1 MHFRICNPRCLND
14 WFCLGSHLSR
24 VLPQRSWAGAV
35 PTLLTQEA
43 LETLCCP
50 SSHPQGLPGSEMA
63 PLERFL
69 GCVYM
74 RRQLHR
80 YVHTENYLTV
90 IPTTELG
97 VIHFKVGESLQCRI
111 GLNPQHLQSLHLKIT
126 PSPEHKD
133 MWTGEELQ
141 ILEKFF
147 DTRSAA
153 PPFKPNAMFGFCCL
167 LNVPM
172 NVLKDFIQIIKLD
185 LIPSLCQ
192 QQGMKWSVQ
201 WMLRIPPSAIPII
214 PTGMAGVL
222 VYRTKILF
230 FVSSSTHR

>member
-1 MHFRICNPRCLND
+1 M
-14 WFCLGSHLSR
+14 
-24 VLPQRSWAGAV
+24 
-35 PTLLTQEA
+35 
-43 LETLCCP
+43 
-50 SSHPQGLPGSEMA
+50 
-63 PLERFL
+63 
-69 GCVYM
+69 
-74 RRQLHR
+74 
-80 YVHTENYLTV
+80 TV

-133 MWTGEELQ
+133 MWTPEELQ

-147 DTRSAA
+147 DTRNAA
-153 PPFKPNAMFGFCCL
+153 PPFKPNAMFFFCHL

-185 LIPSLCQ
+185 LIPGLCQ

-201 WMLRIPPSAIPII
+201 WMLRVPPSAIPII

-230 FVSSSTHR
+230 FVSMPDVRSLLVFVEVL